1 MIPVQHGPLAVIYM
15 QSMLSKGP
23 RYYDV
28 FDDVRK
34 YPDAVI
40 IVAYSRRG
48 VGKTYGALYGAL
60 KRKEQIVYIK
70 RTIDDIN
77 LICSANDAF
86 DTSPYVPINRDH
98 GTNIKPKKV
107 ANGIGAFYHMDD
119 NGEPIGAPVAYAVAL
134 SAIKNVKGIDLSNCK
149 YMIFDEFI
157 PQISETRVLHTEG
170 QALLDVYAT
179 ISRDREKRSGG
190 AEFLRLLLFANAEN
204 IYCPV
209 VDELQ
214 IMDALAVLAVSG
226 KTYNYIESRG
236 ILLHHVNEIAIEESE
251 KGAMYK
257 AMYGTAWHRKA
268 FGGEFSNNDFSN
280 IDPKTLKKYKPII
293 ECHYR
298 ESYFYI
304 YQRDR
309 DYYICKQRSNK
320 CPVSMDLN
328 RDNDVRKF
336 YMRFC
341 LDIIEACT
349 DGHVK
354 FSDYSLYDLIIHFDK
369 RFKNV
374 L

>member
-1 MIPVQHGPLAVIYM
+1 MRSESSNQH
-15 QSMLSKGP
+15 K
-23 RYYDV
+23 YYDV
-28 FDDVRK
+28 FNDVRK

-40 IVAYSRRG
+40 IVSYSRRG
-48 VGKTYGALYGAL
+48 VGKTYGALWGAYS
-60 KRKEQIVYIK
+60 RGEQIVYIK
-70 RTIDDIN
+70 RTIEDIN
-77 LICSANDAF
+77 LICSGTDTF

-98 GTNIKPKKV
+98 GTNIKPKKI
-107 ANGIGAFYHMDD
+107 ANGIGAFYNTTDD
-119 NGEPIGAPVAYAVAL
+119 GEPVGAPVAYAVAL

-157 PQISETRVLHTEG
+157 PQISENRILHTEG

-179 ISRDREKRSGG
+179 IARDREKRSNGKD
-190 AEFLRLLLFANAEN
+190 FLRLFLFANAEN

-214 IMDALAVLAVSG
+214 IMDDLAALAVSG
-226 KTYNYIESRG
+226 DTYRYIPDRG
-236 ILLHHVNEIAIEESE
+236 ILIHHVNEIILEESE

-257 AMYGTAWHRKA
+257 AMAGTAWHRKA
-268 FGGEFSNNDFSN
+268 FGGEFSNNDFTN
-280 IDPKTLKKYKPII
+280 IDARQLKKYKPLMQL
-293 ECHYR
+293 HYR
-298 ESYFYI
+298 ESDFYI

-320 CPVSMDLN
+320 CPVIMNLN

-336 YMRFC
+336 YMKYC
-341 LDIIEACT
+341 IDLIEACT